1 MWVHKDCTLSRL
13 RVEGERIGI
22 VLSGNVSVTYTPMM
36 TDPRYF
42 GIDYGDLGE
51 YRMVGQ
57 IDCGDCDETLAEHL
71 NDVELFRVENNL
83 NTGEYENIEWKE
95 DV

>member
-13 RVEGERIGI
+13 RVEGDRNGI

-36 TDPRYF
+36 TDPKYF

-71 NDVELFRVENNL
+71 NDLELYKVENAL
-83 NTGEYENIEWKE
+83 SQGDYENIEWKE
-95 DV
+95 AI

>member
-13 RVEGERIGI
+13 RVESERIGI

-36 TDPRYF
+36 TDPKYF

>member
-13 RVEGERIGI
+13 RVEGERVGI